1 MFGEADI
8 MNVDLM
14 KVASAMQATKEFL
27 AARDEDGAIDSEI
40 RKEIR
45 RLKRAE
51 AALNWDEWKEFHNRR
66 QEAYPWMY

>member
-14 KVASAMQATKEFL
+14 KVARAMEATRVFL
-27 AARDEDGAIDSEI
+27 AARDKDGAIDSEI
-40 RKEIR
+40 PEEIR
-45 RLKRAE
+45 NLKRAE

-66 QEAYPWMY
+66 QEVYPWMY